1 MNNIEIQ
8 QQNIASILPLSH
20 KFAPGVYYREIFMP
34 GISPEYPQGVFVVG
48 AEHLTEHFNVVL
60 TGHAKVLMDG
70 VVHDIKAPCSFVSK
84 AGVRKVLWVLEDMV
98 WATIHPTTE
107 TDIATLERTL
117 VKQPIQVLDEEV
129 KCLLQS

>member
-1 MNNIEIQ
+1 
-8 QQNIASILPLSH
+8 
-20 KFAPGVYYREIFMP
+20 MP

-117 VKQPIQVLDEEV
+117 VKQPTQVLDEEV